1 MTRTEEALASSSGL
15 AYYSS
20 PAARMTNNILIL
32 YCYYEK
38 NDIYKTNLELFLKF
52 GLYDECDYLFII
64 NDNLSVKIP
73 EQNNIKVMFRKNEDY
88 DFGAYNHALTTIDT
102 NKYSYYFFIN
112 TSVRGPFV
120 PIYTNLKWYQ
130 PFINLLKNDVKLVGT
145 TINILNT
152 NSNESN
158 TFYNITKFTRPYT
171 HVQTQMFAMDKECL
185 NFLISKKL
193 FENNNYNN
201 YVEFIA
207 IKEILMS
214 QLVLKNNW
222 NISCIIPEYQNI
234 DYRLLKNDINFSSVN
249 GDPNF
254 TNGCFGRTIHPYE
267 SIFIKINRNISINE
281 VNSISTYLLKK

>member
-1 MTRTEEALASSSGL
+1 MTHTEEALASSSEL

-20 PAARMTNNILIL
+20 PVARMTNNILIL

-38 NDIYKTNLELFLKF
+38 NNIYKNNLELFLKF
-52 GLYDECDYLFII
+52 GLYNECDYLFII

-112 TSVRGPFV
+112 TSVRGPFI
-120 PIYTNLKWYQ
+120 PTYINLKWYQ
-130 PFINLLKNDVKLVGT
+130 PFINLLKDDVKLVGT
-145 TINILNT
+145 SINILNT

-158 TFYNITKFTRPYT
+158 AFYNITKFTRPYT

-185 NFLISKKL
+185 NFLISKNIFK
-193 FENNNYNN
+193 NNNYNI

-281 VNSISTYLLKK
+281 INSISTYLLEK